1 MQFTKQ
7 IADGELISSLVR
19 DSVRQAEEERPGAV
33 HLELPED
40 IAETMAEGDIFPVH
54 TVRRPVAEAKA
65 IKKAVEMIAAA
76 SCPLLLIA
84 AGANRKRTQK
94 M

>member
-1 MQFTKQ
+1 MFL
-7 IADGELISSLVR
+7 DSLMSWCK

-54 TVRRPVAEAKA
+54 MVRRPIAEAKA
-65 IKKAVEMIAAA
+65 IEKAVEMIGAA
-76 SCPLLLIA
+76 SRPLLWIA

>member
-1 MQFTKQ
+1 M
-7 IADGELISSLVR
+7 
-19 DSVRQAEEERPGAV
+19 

-40 IAETMAEGDIFPVH
+40 IAGTMTEGELFPVH
-54 TVRRPVAEAKA
+54 PVRRPIAEEKG
-65 IKKAVEMIAAA
+65 IKKAVEMIEA
-76 SCPLLLIA
+76 STHPLLLIG